1 MPAVPRRAGERLR
14 VRCRP
19 FLAAPGSG
27 LGGRLAPGPAPGAG
41 VSASIGCHHAG
52 CVLAG
57 HRPRGAALRHPLRRR
72 GAGGGRGGA
81 GAARPALPGG
91 PRVVAGGDRR
101 RAGAWG
107 LDAVWP
113 VERIVRDNVEFR
125 TFPDFKDLYA
135 PFDDL
140 LFFGDNG
147 GGDHFGFVPGDPSRG
162 VVVWDHETD
171 ERRTVADGLADYL
184 TRVLPSGGDEWY
196 HPSA

>member
-1 MPAVPRRAGERLR
+1 MLAVFWRDIVLAVLPSATLSDG
-14 VRCRP
+14 
-19 FLAAPGSG
+19 AAPGAVAAAQER
-27 LGGRLAPGPAPGAG
+27 LGQLFPEDLASLLAETDG
-41 VSASIGCHHAG
+41 V
-52 CVLAG
+52 
-57 HRPRGAALRHPLRRR
+57 R
-72 GAGGGRGGA
+72 
-81 GAARPALPGG
+81 
-91 PRVVAGGDRR
+91 
-101 RAGAWG
+101 GAWG